1 MKAKSIY
8 LVSRNKTDKKTK
20 DGIALIDYNDLKDI
34 RGEVLINTT
43 PVGMY
48 PKTDFSPVGK
58 DIISNFNNVVD
69 VVYNPLETKLM
80 KIADSLGKKSFS
92 GLTMLIMQG
101 LKSEEIW
108 NDFKFTEEEINII
121 VNKVK
126 KEI

>member
-1 MKAKSIY
+1 
-8 LVSRNKTDKKTK
+8 
-20 DGIALIDYNDLKDI
+20 
-34 RGEVLINTT
+34 
-43 PVGMY
+43 MY

-58 DIISNFNNVVD
+58 DIIKNFNNVVD

-108 NDFKFTEEEINII
+108 NDFKFTEEEIDII
-121 VNKVK
+121 INKVK